1 MSKLQLKIFLKKSYE
16 FSLVLFQFFI
26 IILHFIHLE
35 FIPKKEIMQVNFFFS
50 FVGFLLIIISTIVM
64 LISIKDLGRN
74 LSPFPRP
81 IVNGNLTT
89 SGIYSFIR
97 HPMYYS
103 LILISF
109 GFFITKLSFYYLFLT
124 ITNRITNTPLTV
136 LPRRIKHKVKV
147 TNIYRL
153 VSPTPSPI
161 TSK

>member
-1 MSKLQLKIFLKKSYE
+1 MSKFQLKRFLKISYE
-16 FSLVLFQFFI
+16 FFLVLLQFFI

-35 FIPKKEIMQVNFFFS
+35 FIPKKEIMQVNFIFS

-64 LISIKDLGRN
+64 LISIKDLGSN

-109 GFFITKLSFYYLFLT
+109 GFFITKLSFYNLCLT
-124 ITNRITNTPLTV
+124 ISLALI
-136 LPRRIKHKVKV
+136 IKFKIILEEKYLNKKFKNYFIYSDKVK
-147 TNIYRL
+147 Y
-153 VSPTPSPI
+153 
-161 TSK
+161 

>member
-1 MSKLQLKIFLKKSYE
+1 MSKFQLTRFFKKSYE
-16 FSLVLFQFFI
+16 SFLVLLQFLN
-26 IILHFIHLE
+26 IILHFIQLE
-35 FIPKKEIMQVNFFFS
+35 FIPKKEIMQVNFIYS

-64 LISIKDLGRN
+64 LISIKDLGSN

-109 GFFITKLSFYYLFLT
+109 GFFITKLSIYHLSLT
-124 ITNRITNTPLTV
+124 ISLALI
-136 LPRRIKHKVKV
+136 IKFKINLEEKYLNKKFKNYFIYTDKVK
-147 TNIYRL
+147 Y
-153 VSPTPSPI
+153 
-161 TSK
+161 

>member
-1 MSKLQLKIFLKKSYE
+1 MSKFQLTRFLKTPYE
-16 FSLVLFQFFI
+16 ILLVILQFFI

-35 FIPKKEIMQVNFFFS
+35 FIPKKEIMQVNFIFS

-64 LISIKDLGRN
+64 LISIKDLGSN

-109 GFFITKLSFYYLFLT
+109 GFFITKLSFYHLCLT
-124 ITNRITNTPLTV
+124 ISLALIIKFKIILEEKFLNKKFKNYFIYTN
-136 LPRRIKHKVKV
+136 KVK
-147 TNIYRL
+147 Y
-153 VSPTPSPI
+153 
-161 TSK
+161 

>member
-1 MSKLQLKIFLKKSYE
+1 MSKFQLKRFLKKSYE
-16 FSLVLFQFFI
+16 FSLVLLQFFI
-26 IILHFIHLE
+26 IILHFINLE
-35 FIPKKEIMQVNFFFS
+35 FIPKKEIMQVNFIFS

-64 LISIKDLGRN
+64 LISIKELGSN

-109 GFFITKLSFYYLFLT
+109 GFFITKLSFYHLCLT
-124 ITNRITNTPLTV
+124 ISLALI
-136 LPRRIKHKVKV
+136 IKFKIILEEKFLNKKFKNYFIYTDKVK
-147 TNIYRL
+147 Y
-153 VSPTPSPI
+153 
-161 TSK
+161 

>member
-1 MSKLQLKIFLKKSYE
+1 
-16 FSLVLFQFFI
+16 
-26 IILHFIHLE
+26 
-35 FIPKKEIMQVNFFFS
+35 MQVNFIFS

-64 LISIKDLGRN
+64 LISIKDLGSN

-109 GFFITKLSFYYLFLT
+109 GFFITKLSFYHLFLT
-124 ITNRITNTPLTV
+124 ISLALI
-136 LPRRIKHKVKV
+136 IKLKIILEEKYLNKKFKNYFIYTDKVK
-147 TNIYRL
+147 Y
-153 VSPTPSPI
+153 
-161 TSK
+161 

>member
-1 MSKLQLKIFLKKSYE
+1 MAKFHLKRFLKKSYE
-16 FSLVLFQFFI
+16 FSLVLLQFLI

-35 FIPKKEIMQVNFFFS
+35 FIPKKEIMQVNFIFS

-64 LISIKDLGRN
+64 LISIKDLGSN

-109 GFFITKLSFYYLFLT
+109 GLFITKLSFYHLCLT
-124 ITNRITNTPLTV
+124 ISLALI
-136 LPRRIKHKVKV
+136 IKFKIILEEEFLNKKFKNYFIYTDKVK
-147 TNIYRL
+147 Y
-153 VSPTPSPI
+153 
-161 TSK
+161 

>member
-1 MSKLQLKIFLKKSYE
+1 MSKLQLKRFLKKTYE
-16 FSLVLFQFFI
+16 LFLVLFQFLI
-26 IILHFIHLE
+26 ISLHFIHFE

-50 FVGFLLIIISTIVM
+50 FVGFSLIIISTIVM

-124 ITNRITNTPLTV
+124 ISLALI
-136 LPRRIKHKVKV
+136 IKLKIILEEKYLNKKFKNYFIYTDKVK
-147 TNIYRL
+147 Y
-153 VSPTPSPI
+153 
-161 TSK
+161 

>member
-1 MSKLQLKIFLKKSYE
+1 MSKFQLTRFLKKSYE
-16 FSLVLFQFFI
+16 SFLVLLQFFI

-35 FIPKKEIMQVNFFFS
+35 FIPKKEIIQVNFIFS
-50 FVGFLLIIISTIVM
+50 IVGFLLILISTIVM
-64 LISIKDLGRN
+64 LISIKDLGSN

-109 GFFITKLSFYYLFLT
+109 GFFITKLSFYHLCLT
-124 ITNRITNTPLTV
+124 ISLALI
-136 LPRRIKHKVKV
+136 IKFKIILEEKYLNKKFKNYRFYTDKVK
-147 TNIYRL
+147 Y
-153 VSPTPSPI
+153 
-161 TSK
+161 

>member
-35 FIPKKEIMQVNFFFS
+35 FIPNKEIMQVNFFFS
-50 FVGFLLIIISTIVM
+50 FVGFSLIIISTIVM

-109 GFFITKLSFYYLFLT
+109 GFFLSKLSFYHLCLT
-124 ITNRITNTPLTV
+124 ISLALIIKFKIILEENYLTKKFKNYF
-136 LPRRIKHKVKV
+136 IYTHKVK
-147 TNIYRL
+147 Y
-153 VSPTPSPI
+153 
-161 TSK
+161 